1 MLQFLGRVL
10 RWLIL
15 APVFCGAVLIATA
28 NRDPILISL
37 DPFDPHDPAYGFVLP
52 VYAVIFA
59 SLLLGLALGLGAAA
73 WPGRKKL

>member
-1 MLQFLGRVL
+1 LLQFLGRVL

-15 APVFCGAVLIATA
+15 APIFCLAVLIATA

-52 VYAVIFA
+52 VYVIIFA
-59 SLLLGLALGLGAAA
+59 SLLLGLALGLGAASLS
-73 WPGRKKL
+73 GRKRV